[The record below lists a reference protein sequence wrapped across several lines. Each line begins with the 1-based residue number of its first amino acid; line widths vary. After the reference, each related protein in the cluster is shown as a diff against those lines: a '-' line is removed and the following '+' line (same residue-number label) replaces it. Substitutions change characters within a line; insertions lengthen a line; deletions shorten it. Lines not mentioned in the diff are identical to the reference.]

1 MNKWIK
7 RCGVYIYTMEYNSAL
22 KKKKILTYA
31 IPWRSLGDI
40 ILSKVNQLCTT
51 CLIPIIWSPLV
62 VKLIEMQSSMV
73 VGAGGRGN
81 GEIFND

>member
-40 ILSKVNQLCTT
+40 ILSKVNQLCNHMFD
-51 CLIPIIWSPLV
+51 SNNMEPLGSQTDRDA
-62 VKLIEMQSSMV
+62 K
-73 VGAGGRGN
+73 
-81 GEIFND
+81 